1 MPESTLRALSS
12 IAVPI
17 LSLPIA
23 LIMSS
28 SDIKISLSEK
38 NALKRFGSLLT
49 NPGIAA
55 SPKADC
61 SFCWFNKPDPN
72 IVLIIWI

>member
-12 IAVPI
+12 IPVPT

-23 LIMSS
+23 FLMSI
-28 SDIKISLSEK
+28 SDIEISLSEK

-49 NPGIAA
+49 NPGIDAL
-55 SPKADC
+55 PNADC
-61 SFCWFNKPDPN
+61 SFSWFNKPDPN
-72 IVLIIWI
+72 IVLII